1 MALRERLVG
10 LALVLAGLASMGIV
24 YWFWQNRANLVL
36 APPVPAPGL
45 PRTMMPLASP
55 LDCLMP
61 FAALASA
68 GLVLEGL
75 RRMVFPENYGPD
87 D

>member
-10 LALVLAGLASMGIV
+10 LALVIAGIASMGVV
-24 YWFWQNRANLVL
+24 YWFWQNRSHLAP

-45 PRTMMPLASP
+45 PRAMMPLASP
-55 LDCLMP
+55 LDCVMP
-61 FAALASA
+61 FAALAAA